1 MAGQQRSRYLR
12 GVVCGMAL
20 AMEQR
25 SRHLRGVVC
34 GMALAMLFVA
44 SSGCFLWTSRGEGDR
59 LLRATE
65 KHERRLAALESGV
78 REERERLR
86 QQVEEARQQV
96 SRLREVLQQAT
107 DVVTRNSAD
116 LGLEVRRLRERLD
129 ATEGRLAE
137 LEQALRGAEQR
148 LRDQRR
154 ELSER
159 ITHVARRAGVEVPLR
174 PDEVPAEAD
183 AHLRAAD
190 QAQEAGE
197 KARAR
202 ALWKEFVARHPAD
215 ERADD
220 VLVRLG
226 RSYLADDR
234 PATALG
240 VLRRIL
246 AEYAEGDRVHEAL
259 LLMGEA
265 FFRLG
270 SCTDAK
276 SALQAVTQARRA
288 PRDVKRAARSLLR
301 DVQRAPRERCR
312 R

>member
-1 MAGQQRSRYLR
+1 MWTRKSGSLTALRCAGFLLWSS
-12 GVVCGMAL
+12 L
-20 AMEQR
+20 A
-25 SRHLRGVVC
+25 G
-34 GMALAMLFVA
+34 
-44 SSGCFLWTSRGEGDR
+44 GCFLWTSRGEGDR
-59 LLRATE
+59 LLRRSE
-65 KHERRLAALESGV
+65 EHERRLAALESGV
-78 REERERLR
+78 QEERERLR
-86 QQVEEARQQV
+86 RQVEEARQQV
-96 SRLREVLQQAT
+96 ARLREVLQQAT

-137 LEQALRGAEQR
+137 LEQALQATERR
-148 LRDQRR
+148 LGEQRR

-174 PDEVPAEAD
+174 PDEIPAGAD
-183 AHLRAAD
+183 AHLQAAD

-202 ALWKEFVARHPAD
+202 ALWKVFVERYPDD

-240 VLRRIL
+240 ILRRVL
-246 AEYAEGDRVHEAL
+246 SDHADGDRVHEAL

-270 SCTDAK
+270 SCADAEA
-276 SALQAVTQARRA
+276 SLQAVLRARAA

-301 DVQRAPRERCR
+301 DVKRAPRERCR